1 MATWMDYMVNPRGH
15 QIKRIMFEFLKE
27 RFAANEQIVER
38 IGSSLMTE
46 NDMKDFLKMVTD
58 IYEIAYFKAVN
69 DHQEQLKKLGIAAR
83 ITDGKS

>member
-1 MATWMDYMVNPRGH
+1 MASWLDYMVNPRGH